1 MIVIGFNGVEGTF
14 HDSSASVFLDGE
26 LVFSVEEERLNR
38 QKHSGGI
45 PRLAV
50 QACLD
55 HVGAKISEVDAFG
68 FYLEPEVM
76 YQKYFLRTVRNY
88 WPKTLALYRGRR
100 FFEQFR
106 EYEQELRAA
115 LTIPTKTPLHFFN
128 HHLCHAASA
137 FHFSAFDDAAIL
149 VIDGTGD
156 DETASLYVG
165 DREGEIQRAAT
176 FSKYPQSL
184 GFFYATVAD
193 YIGLGWIEGPGKL
206 MGLAPYGKPRFYE
219 QLKNVVFR
227 NGEYDVDMTYFRY
240 HLNDTVRHSAKLAE
254 IFGVPPRDRKAPL
267 MDIHADIACSAQRVL
282 EDGILYVAAKSAE
295 LTRKDKLCYAGGVAL
310 NIDANSKLYNSG
322 LFSSV
327 EVHPA
332 SYDGGTSIGA
342 AYLAHRKTTGQ
353 RPKSSSA
360 VFLGTM
366 MDLAGLG
373 DACASAGFEFRV
385 HRGDEHIT
393 RAAERL
399 ARREIIGW
407 VYGRMEV
414 GPRAL
419 THRSILAHPGLAR
432 EEVNKI
438 KMREGF
444 RPFAP
449 IVQKER
455 LADYFYD
462 GPSESP
468 CMLFKYSVKQQ
479 YREEL
484 RGVVHVDNSSRVQT
498 IDGADELAPTRELL
512 ARFEKLSGIPILLNT
527 SFNLRGE
534 PLVNS
539 YEDVLNMM
547 EKTELAAAFLGN
559 VEIVNRRSGAI

>member
-26 LVFSVEEERLNR
+26 LVFSIEEERLNR

-55 HVGAKISEVDAFG
+55 HVGAKVSDVDAFG

-76 YQKYFLRTVRNY
+76 YQKYFMRTVRNY
-88 WPKTLALYRGRR
+88 WPSTLALYRGRR

-106 EYEQELRAA
+106 EYERELRAA
-115 LTIPTKTPLHFFN
+115 LVIPAKTPLFFFN

-137 FHFSAFDDAAIL
+137 FHFSPFDDAAIL

-156 DETASLYVG
+156 DETASLYLG

-193 YIGLGWIEGPGKL
+193 YIGLGWVEGPGKL
-206 MGLAPYGKPRFYE
+206 MGLAPYGEPRFYE
-219 QLKNVVFR
+219 QLKSVVFR
-227 NGEYDVDMTYFRY
+227 KGDYDVDMTYFRY
-240 HLNDTVRHSAKLAE
+240 HLNDTVRHSAKLAA
-254 IFGVPPRDRKAPL
+254 IFGVPPRDKKAPL
-267 MDIHADIACSAQRVL
+267 TDIHADIACSAQRVL
-282 EDGILYVAAKSAE
+282 EDGILFVSAKSAE
-295 LTRKDKLCYAGGVAL
+295 LTGKDKLCYAGGVAL

-322 LFSSV
+322 LFSAVS
-327 EVHPA
+327 VHPA

-342 AYLAHRKTTGQ
+342 AYLAHRKITGR

-360 VFLGTM
+360 VFLGPT
-366 MDLAGLG
+366 MDLSGLES
-373 DACASAGFEFRV
+373 ACASSGFKFLV
-385 HRGDEHIT
+385 HSGDEHIR

-419 THRSILAHPGLAR
+419 THRSILAHPGLTR

-449 IVQKER
+449 IVKKER
-455 LADYFYD
+455 LSDYFYD
-462 GPSESP
+462 GPADSP
-468 CMLFKYSVKQQ
+468 CMLFKYSVRQQ
-479 YREEL
+479 FRHEL
-484 RGVVHVDNSSRVQT
+484 QGVVHVDSSSRVQT
-498 IDGADELAPTRELL
+498 IDGSDELAPTRCLL
-512 ARFEKLSGIPILLNT
+512 DRFEDLSGMPVLLNT
-527 SFNLRGE
+527 SFNLRGQ

-539 YEDVLNMM
+539 YKDVLDMM
-547 EKTELAAAFLGN
+547 NRTGLAAAFLDN
-559 VEIVNRRSGAI
+559 IEISK